1 MLDKLFVDPNREVVL
16 PGPPKARGVAPP
28 REMIPNVQGSSAG
41 AGALY
46 DAIDAGRA
54 AADADAAAPCPL
66 PGSGEFHVYKQSRRR
81 EYERL
86 KAMDEEDAKVC
97 GSFV

>member
-1 MLDKLFVDPNREVVL
+1 MRSLTVLMLLLL
-16 PGPPKARGVAPP
+16 P
-28 REMIPNVQGSSAG
+28 
-41 AGALY
+41 LL
-46 DAIDAGRA
+46 
-54 AADADAAAPCPL
+54 ADAAEPFAL

-97 GSFV
+97 RPLVQLLFERPSRYPMEPAR